1 LQNLHELLHF
11 PLMLFFFHHAKNF
24 DAGTG
29 EAPEG
34 CFQGCC
40 KEQPAM
46 GAGYI
51 PLPSRGTYP

>member
-1 LQNLHELLHF
+1 
-11 PLMLFFFHHAKNF
+11 ML
-24 DAGTG
+24 GL
-29 EAPEG
+29 ERAPEG

-51 PLPSRGTYP
+51 PSPSGGTYPSLMFEEVITL